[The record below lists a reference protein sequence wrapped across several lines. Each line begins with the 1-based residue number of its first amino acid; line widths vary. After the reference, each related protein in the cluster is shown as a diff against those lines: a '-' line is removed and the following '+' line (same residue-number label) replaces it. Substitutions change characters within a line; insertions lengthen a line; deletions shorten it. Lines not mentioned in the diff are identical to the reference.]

1 MGWSMSFIDANQAKS
16 TAMSLTTRYINI
28 LVQMDRKGLWDVLI
42 PMSNPDQNP
51 GKEQLRKI
59 RRKMLKEFYTFI
71 ISDRVHEFEERCI
84 ALDSVI
90 SHLECAAAL
99 DASKVSPEVWSTP
112 MVLIKEAYFLLEDI
126 KTLNGVK

>member
-1 MGWSMSFIDANQAKS
+1 MSFIDENQAKS

-42 PMSNPDQNP
+42 PMANPDQNP
-51 GKEQLRKI
+51 GKERLRSI
-59 RRKMLKEFYTFI
+59 RRTMLKEFYGFI
-71 ISDRVHEFEERCI
+71 ISDRANEFEERCI

-90 SHLECAAAL
+90 AHLECAVTI

-112 MVLIKEAYFLLEDI
+112 IVLIEEAQFVLEDI